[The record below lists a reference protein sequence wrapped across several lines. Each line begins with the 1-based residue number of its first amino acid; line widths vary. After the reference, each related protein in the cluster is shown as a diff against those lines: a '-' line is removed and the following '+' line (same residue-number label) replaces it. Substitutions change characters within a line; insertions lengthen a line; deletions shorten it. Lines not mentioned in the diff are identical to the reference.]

1 MLSFFPKQTVTIP
14 GFSDE
19 QWSITRVGR
28 GKTQTSINNQF
39 QALVSKNTNVTKG
52 AVVTSEGEG
61 YFVITLEK
69 SFVNTV
75 CQLRKTNA
83 TIDIVRVTKHFTLNS
98 QGLQVQDYLYEVPVS
113 LCVPAFYEDITGKM
127 QQYDQ
132 GILATS
138 TRRFLIPMN
147 SNVKLQDRIKFN
159 SENMVITAINSSLF
173 PGLLQIQTMVDS
185 RVTR

>member
-1 MLSFFPKQTVTIP
+1 MLGFFPKQTVTIP

-28 GKTQTSINNQF
+28 GKTQSSINNQF
-39 QALVSKNTNVTKG
+39 QALVPKNTKVTKG
-52 AVVTSEGEG
+52 TVVTSDGED

-75 CQLRKTNA
+75 CQLRKANA
-83 TIDIVRVTKHFTLNS
+83 VIDIVRITKHFT
-98 QGLQVQDYLYEVPVS
+98 GTVQDYLYEVPVS
-113 LCVPAFYEDITGKM
+113 LTVPTFYEDITGKM

-138 TRRFLIPMN
+138 TRRFLMPMN

-159 SENMVITAINSSLF
+159 SEIMQITALNSSLF
-173 PGLLQIQTMVDS
+173 PGFIQAQTMVDT
-185 RVTR
+185 RVTKVV